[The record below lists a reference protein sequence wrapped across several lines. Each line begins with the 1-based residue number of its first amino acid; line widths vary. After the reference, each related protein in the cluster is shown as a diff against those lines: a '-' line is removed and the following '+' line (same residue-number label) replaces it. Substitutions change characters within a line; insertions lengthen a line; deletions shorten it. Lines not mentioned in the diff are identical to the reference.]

1 MICSTTVLTF
11 IISPGLSRQAT
22 RNAERQSSKYYVGR
36 FQARNSPKQKST
48 SPMTK
53 AKNCLLIFGREY
65 FLIIKSISIDGF
77 RSFSNA
83 RLNFVPGQNYIFG
96 HNWQGKSS
104 IVDAI
109 GFALFGLDV
118 FPKKVA

>member
-1 MICSTTVLTF
+1 
-11 IISPGLSRQAT
+11 
-22 RNAERQSSKYYVGR
+22 
-36 FQARNSPKQKST
+36 
-48 SPMTK
+48 MTK

-118 FPKKVA
+118 FPKKVAGTTVSADHLINESGRKARVQLDFVLNGTS